1 MKGNGRM
8 DFNAYFDFL
17 LNSKG
22 AMADVSADPNAN
34 VAGRSIATVMQEA
47 SKPLMKNYCLSKLFQ
62 HVDVERKVK
71 EGELYISDSHM
82 LYAPYCWNFSVSHLM
97 AFGLPFIPNIPSK
110 PAVHASSFLQH
121 CIQLI
126 MYASNHQSGAAA
138 LTSFFVGLDWYV
150 RKDDLDED
158 EIKQLFQIFTYSIN
172 QPVRFSAQ
180 SPYVNLSVFDKYYL
194 KDLYGS
200 FRYPDGSTLNEKSVR
215 SLQKMYIEWFVEE
228 IERTGFIFTFPVL
241 TACLLLDE
249 KGDIKD
255 EEFLD
260 WLSEVNSKYGM
271 INIYMSKNADSLS
284 SCCRLRNNL
293 GYVNSFGSGGDG
305 VGSVGVCAI
314 NLPHVALVTKDE
326 DKFFERLKEDVVD
339 AQKCVEFRRSWVEE
353 NISRGLLSL
362 YTYGFMNLERQYCT
376 VGIVGAWE
384 AGEFLG
390 VKDHIAFSKKII
402 ETINNLN
409 EIRRSETGFP
419 YNVEQVPAENMAVYM
434 AQKDRELGLQQKY
447 NIYSNQWIP
456 LSQEA
461 DAIER
466 IYTAGQLDDLA
477 TGGAILHVNTQGRVK
492 PGTHKEIVRLCAKM
506 GVVYFALN
514 YVLSRCAKCNEVYAG
529 EPIVCT
535 CGNNEFDKFTRVV
548 GFVTPVRNWKKER
561 REEFKTRIKYS
572 LGGYDEKNI
581 AC

>member
-150 RKDDLDED
+150 RKDKLDEE
-158 EIKQLFQIFTYSIN
+158 EIRQLFQIFTYSIN

-180 SPYVNLSVFDKYYL
+180 SPYVNLSLFDRYYL
-194 KDLYGS
+194 HGLYGS
-200 FRYPDGSTLNEKSVR
+200 FMNPDGSKPDESSVQR
-215 SLQKMYIEWFVEE
+215 LQRMYVEWFVEE
-228 IERTGFIFTFPVL
+228 IEKTGFIFTFPVL

-249 KGDIKD
+249 GGNVRD
-255 EEFLD
+255 EEFLE
-260 WLSEVNSKYGM
+260 WLSSVNSKYGM

-284 SCCRLRNNL
+284 SCCRLRNDL

-305 VGSVGVCAI
+305 VGSIGVCAI
-314 NLPHVALVTKDE
+314 NLPHIALVAKDE
-326 DKFFERLKEDVVD
+326 DGFFERLKEDVVD
-339 AQKCVEFRRSWVEE
+339 AQRCVEFRRTWVKE
-353 NISRGLLSL
+353 NISRGLLPL
-362 YTYGFMNLERQYCT
+362 YTHGFMSLERQYCT

-390 VKDHIAFSKKII
+390 VKDYLSFSKKIM
-402 ETINNLN
+402 ETINSLN
-409 EIRRSETGFP
+409 EARRKETGFP

-434 AQKDRELGLQQKY
+434 AQKDRELGLQDKY
-447 NIYSNQWIP
+447 EIYSNQWIP
-456 LSQEA
+456 LSHESNV
-461 DAIER
+461 IER
-466 IYTAGQLDDLA
+466 IYTAGQLDKLA
-477 TGGAILHVNTQGRVK
+477 TGGAILHVSTQGRVK
-492 PGTHKEIVRLCAKM
+492 PGTHKEVVKLCAKM

-514 YVLSRCAKCNEVYAG
+514 YVLSRCTKCNEIYAG
-529 EPIVCT
+529 EPAVCA

-548 GFVTPVRNWKKER
+548 GFVTPVKNWKKER
-561 REEFKTRIKYS
+561 RDEFKTRIRYN
-572 LGGYDEKNI
+572 LGEYDEENI